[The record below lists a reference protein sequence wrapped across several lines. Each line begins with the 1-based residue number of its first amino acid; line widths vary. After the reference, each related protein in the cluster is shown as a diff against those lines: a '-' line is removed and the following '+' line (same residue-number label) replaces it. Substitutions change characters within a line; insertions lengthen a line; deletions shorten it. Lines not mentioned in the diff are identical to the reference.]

1 MIFDLSQV
9 REWATGDKK
18 KKMCNARS
26 GWSTMSFRYPLY
38 KNTST
43 LISTNTLIDILEVR
57 GMGHGIPIVGEI

>member
-1 MIFDLSQV
+1 MGQVINLYQV
-9 REWATGDKK
+9 REWARGDKK

-43 LISTNTLIDILEVR
+43 LISTNSLIDILEVR
-57 GMGHGIPIVGEI
+57 RREYE